1 MGIELIEKYFST
13 VSSLQKEKLII
24 FSREISAWNK
34 KINLI
39 SRKDDDNLWER
50 HILHSLSLHFV
61 LPSEKKL
68 KILDAGTGGGFPGI
82 PLAICRPEQQFHL
95 VDSIGK
101 KIAAVEKIVQQVNLP
116 NVTFEQERI
125 ENLKGRYNLI
135 VSRAVAPLEEIYR
148 WTKHLIHPSEKQ
160 SHWFILKGGDLKGEI
175 SALNK
180 PYKEILISSLYEES
194 FFAEKRIVIF

>member
-1 MGIELIEKYFST
+1 MGIELIEKYFPG
-13 VSSLQKEKLII
+13 VSPLQKEKLII

-61 LPSEKKL
+61 LPSEKKI
-68 KILDAGTGGGFPGI
+68 KILDAGTGGGLPGI
-82 PLAICRPEQQFHL
+82 PLAIFRADQQFHL

-101 KIAAVEKIVQQVNLP
+101 KITALEEIVRQVDLT
-116 NVTFEQERI
+116 NVTCEQQRI
-125 ENLKGRYNLI
+125 EKLKGSYDFI

-148 WTKHLIHPSEKQ
+148 WTRHLTDVTEKQ
-160 SHWFILKGGDLKGEI
+160 SHWFILKGGDLKNEI

-180 PYKEILISSLYEES
+180 PCEEILISSLYKES